1 MTCEVGRV
9 IGTRRSFPT
18 IRDFRPVGLATLDPP
33 YFDRTTDMPRLNSYA
48 CGLALV
54 LSLGQTTFAQQTN
67 APAQAAVED
76 SKQLDAVSREAAKL
90 EADLNKFKDTSPEA
104 AELLVKLVDMYHQHG
119 RVFGLIRAG
128 QRFAAAHPND
138 PRHQAVMLKLID
150 GLEVMSRHKELT
162 VSIRQFLQK
171 YPQAPQNVDLEAR
184 LAKALDLLNDRPKAA
199 EAYRAMWQRQPNAN
213 GRKAG
218 EAAIVRFNN
227 GSQQEIFAGAELAE
241 DMLDKLPP
249 GEFTKLI
256 ANQAHYRWRQYGQ
269 WAKACALGTKMI
281 AKGLPFTAEETREL
295 HRSLG
300 ESFSYLGQHANA
312 ANHYRQARAIRD
324 DWSVLN
330 ALINSMYY
338 SQAKAAEFEPL
349 VNEFDAKY
357 SDREERF
364 EKRALLAIAL
374 IRDGDKARGL
384 EMIKPLLA
392 FNPYLHGIASI
403 FVQNSG
409 TEPAQWQAAEAV
421 LRDALAKNP
430 KYNAYYLRHTL
441 ALEIYRDR
449 LKDDAKCKA
458 MCREYLDQVPG
469 NDGHSWNILA
479 HLLFQATN
487 DAEFQQDVQRYLAAR
502 KRNLH
507 MGNFVQYLQSYIDQA
522 KGNKDLKDRVAY
534 AVAELKKQNEDPVVA
549 AWIKWTHNI
558 YAPQDAQI
566 RAHLRQNHLANLP
579 EPMWEQLMAEDAYY
593 FRHVPPQAKTREESA
608 RTYLQLVQR
617 FPKNRYYLEELLY
630 AVSDYGPIELSKQ
643 VFDLFVAQEPVA
655 NNGDHWRRLFV
666 IADQHKDQ
674 SLAKRA
680 LEYAQKSQAKFGKD
694 SGYAAGIG
702 DALMRHK
709 LEAEAIAYWQFGRT
723 HDRQSNESAECA
735 SRLFSQ
741 LKTPDERIAFANE
754 MLQTNTPFNTRYAQ
768 WAAIAYVEKGDIDS
782 ADRVTRDALAK
793 QQEKAFQPAN
803 WDAWQWHYLLHGVR
817 APQDKTKELSPA
829 AKQRIYAL
837 IRDINFDWPS
847 SQAQIFHLEG
857 LTPDEAKQ
865 IPAIRRLQII
875 ADAARKLWPDAHRWD
890 QLMVVAQAEMARQ
903 DYVEAATLLTGLLT
917 NIPNVDEPRKSLAR
931 NLVSQC
937 YTRIGSVGLT
947 IDEKSPIAPLLQAAM
962 YLRLGDERLAL
973 ESYTANRQLF
983 DEHRDEVPVDLVLFV
998 CQNLM
1003 AAGGNENFEKVED
1016 TLRSWLIKHDMSTS
1030 FDAQTKAQVQLL
1042 LAKNF
1047 FSAQRYDVARSEYTT
1062 VINRYPNTPFA
1073 MEAEFGIGETFMAQK
1088 VYDQA
1093 ESVFE
1098 KLATSREADVVVR
1111 AEFLRGVL
1119 AHRRGNQDEARDIFR
1134 NVLDRVPN
1142 IELANQAL
1150 FHLAEVYGSEERYMD
1165 QLNLLRTV
1173 GRLGR
1178 SSKRFHAP
1186 GQPLSIVVQDS
1197 DLGISR
1203 GHNKIPVIVK
1213 TIPGGDEETVF
1224 LTSGGAGKGLFRT
1237 DLETALGTVQKNDKL
1252 LQLTGN
1258 DQIKCDY
1265 PDEFKKEF
1273 KSVPLSDVE
1282 IRIASN
1288 ARFEVASQKIVDEQQ
1303 ETFTERL
1310 AREELEQDRENNR
1323 RTMQRP
1329 KNQVKPGNQIFLKVT
1344 DPDRDLSDEPDTVM
1358 VKLTADSGDQV
1369 QVAVKETG
1377 PHTGIFEGTASTGE
1391 LPAGALASDTSIDHS
1406 PLMAI
1411 DKKKETYWLS
1421 EPDGAVPK
1429 WLTIDMKSL
1438 EPVHRAKF
1446 WSPKPDAQIPVR
1458 GELLGSNDGEFW
1470 FRLASHPEP
1479 LKADNLFDDYGPMRR
1494 RVYSGTFTN
1503 YTTWDQVRQLAKS
1516 NKPSEEEEVV
1526 NGLTWSRADD
1536 AEDAKKPFGVI
1547 WYGKLV
1553 QPKAGAA
1560 RIQIQGVRT
1569 ALAIDG
1575 VLEME
1580 LGPGNRTVDVWLEK
1594 GLHDVTIF
1602 SAVSQATQIAQ
1613 AVWARADVNR
1623 QQVQLG
1629 PFLKSDFDL
1638 EQAIA
1643 RDAVAP
1649 EATSTVEVPLL
1660 LDAVKLT
1667 KKTEQFGVVKDSNPL
1682 TLGNWQALEDQAAW
1696 DFEATQPGVY
1706 DVFLEC
1712 AHGGGGGST
1721 FELTCAGSTLKGT
1734 VPNTGNWQK
1743 PQVIKVGTVII
1754 EVAGPQTL
1762 SIKPTAINGGG
1773 LMNLMS
1779 AKLIA
1784 SAEARVVQTP
1794 GAWEFRFPTRE
1805 LRYVR
1810 FKINEYFGD
1819 AVAINHVEISGRPAP
1834 RDEQKYIPTDADVLE
1849 LANNN
1854 TLEIAGGDVITASYT
1869 DEFTQNENTTSL
1881 LLSEKLFATYF
1892 NASLEPINY
1901 DFIRLDSGQ
1910 VQTIEKTVARVD
1922 PGERFI
1928 VAITDYDMDTTV
1940 GQDTVEFEVSV
1951 NGGKPVRLS
1960 AIERELQFSGTFT
1973 KEIDTLLATA
1983 PDAANDT
1990 TESKLKVKPGDLIVI
2005 RYLDEQ
2011 NTFPGH
2017 AVHRESVVYVNQPS
2031 AASIRILETR
2041 VTPGNKERNQPPQIT
2056 YLPQADAKDRKEVAN
2071 VAFEAPLTIEV
2082 IDPDMAKDSRSEV
2095 LVTLATTG
2103 GAKIE
2108 CRCVISGQHAHFNNF
2123 QQQDATRWALRE
2135 GRFLGQVILQLGGKN
2150 SPDVVPLTSDMPR
2163 NLIGGGKLDE
2173 SQTNQGRDRSLL
2185 TRVLNLTGQ
2194 DRIVATYAD
2203 EKTPGTKKFVVPPS
2217 GGTEAPKT
2225 SATPNGSAK
2234 TTAMNKTAA
2243 SPATTKQAAGTAKT
2257 QTPPNGRTTN
2267 GTQPTSPPKPEI
2279 ATVSAQARLI
2289 SNGVLAVVDRDYEHP
2304 ITQLH
2309 VGEKLYLMV
2318 TDADQDSSD
2327 ERDHVS
2333 LEITTEF
2340 GEKETV
2346 QLEETLAHSGVFTG
2360 SLQLKSSE
2368 RPTPGNLKN
2377 DEAFLEC
2384 YFGDTVK
2391 VRYLDPAASSDEGRL
2406 ELEKSVPVV
2415 VGTDGLV
2422 SAFSKVFNDERLA
2435 VETKFHIAE
2444 SYFEL
2449 FKSHKA
2455 LARKDEELA
2464 DLEAGRRIL
2473 SEVMED
2479 YPDPKYVP
2487 RIRYLL
2493 GQFAQELG
2501 QWNEAIDNYEEIIN
2515 HHADHTLA
2523 ADAQY
2528 KLAQCHEERGDFDAA
2543 LEAYVT
2549 LAATYPKSP
2558 LIANVMIR
2566 ISDHFYKNE
2575 EYTVAA
2581 QVGEKFLEKFEGHQH
2596 ASRMAFRIGQCYY
2609 KAKKYMDAGKS
2620 FDRFTKKFPDD
2631 SLSPDALF
2639 WAGESYRTGGNNVEA
2654 FRRYNNCRWNHPSS
2668 EAAKYARGRLA
2679 LPEMLQLFESEAN
2692 SIENQ

>member
-1 MTCEVGRV
+1 MT
-9 IGTRRSFPT
+9 
-18 IRDFRPVGLATLDPP
+18 
-33 YFDRTTDMPRLNSYA
+33 RTMLSA
-48 CGLALV
+48 FGLAL
-54 LSLGQTTFAQQTN
+54 LLACGQIAFSQQTN
-67 APAQAAVED
+67 GPEKPSLED
-76 SKQLDAVSREAAKL
+76 SKQLDAVSQEAAKL

-104 AELLVKLVDMYHQHG
+104 GDLLVKLVDLYHQHG

-128 QRFAAAHPND
+128 QRFAAAHPSD
-138 PRHQAVMLKLID
+138 PRNQAVMLKLID
-150 GLEVMSRHKELT
+150 GLEVMARHKELT
-162 VSIRQFLQK
+162 VTIRQFLQK
-171 YPQAPQNVDLEAR
+171 YPQAPQNVDLEER
-184 LAKALDLLNDRPKAA
+184 LAKALDKLNDRAKAA
-199 EAYRAMWQRQPNAN
+199 EAYRALWQRQPNAN

-218 EAAIVRFNN
+218 EAAIWRFNN
-227 GSQQEIFAGAELAE
+227 GNQQEIFAGAELAE
-241 DMLDKLPP
+241 EMLDKLPA

-256 ANQAHYRWRQYGQ
+256 AHQGYYRWRQYGQ
-269 WAKACALGTKMI
+269 WAKACTLGTKML
-281 AKGLPFTAEETREL
+281 AKGLPLTPEETREL
-295 HRSLG
+295 HRTLG
-300 ESFSYLGQHANA
+300 ESFAYLGQYANS

-338 SQAKAAEFEPL
+338 SQAKGAEFEPL
-349 VNEFDAKY
+349 VNEFDAKFP
-357 SDREERF
+357 DREERF

-392 FNPYLHGIASI
+392 FNPYLHSIASV

-409 TEPAQWQAAEAV
+409 TEPEQWQAAEAV
-421 LRDALAKNP
+421 LKDALAKNP
-430 KYNAYYLRHTL
+430 KYNAFYLRHAL

-469 NDGHSWNILA
+469 NDGHSWNILS
-479 HLLFQATN
+479 HLLFNAAN

-507 MGNFVQYLQSYIDQA
+507 MGNFLHYLQSYIDQA
-522 KGNKDLKDRVAY
+522 KGNKELKDRVAY
-534 AVAELKKQNEDPVVA
+534 AAAELKKQNEDPLVA
-549 AWIKWTHNI
+549 LYLKWTHNI
-558 YAPQDAQI
+558 YHGPDAQI
-566 RAHLRQNHLANLP
+566 RTTLRQHHLAALP
-579 EPMWEQLMAEDAYY
+579 EPMWEQVMSEDAYY
-593 FRHVPPQAKTREESA
+593 YRHVPPQAKTREEAA

-617 FPKNRYYLEELLY
+617 FPKNRYYLDELLY
-630 AVSDYGPIELSKQ
+630 AGSDYGPVELTKQ
-643 VFDLFVAQEPVA
+643 IFDLFVAQEPVA

-674 SLAKRA
+674 SLARRA

-694 SGYAAGIG
+694 SSYAASIG
-702 DALMRHK
+702 DALLRHK
-709 LEAEAIAYWQFGRT
+709 LEAEAVAYWQFGRT
-723 HDRQSNESAECA
+723 HDRQSIESAECA

-754 MLQTNTPFNTRYAQ
+754 MLQVNTPFNTRYAQ
-768 WAAIAYVEKGDIDS
+768 WAAMAYVEKGDIDS

-817 APQDKTKELSPA
+817 TPQDKTKELPPA
-829 AKQRIYAL
+829 AKQRLYAL
-837 IRDINFDWPS
+837 VRDINFDWPS

-857 LTPDEAKQ
+857 LTPEEAKQ
-865 IPAIRRLQII
+865 MPPIRRLLII

-903 DYVEAATLLTGLLT
+903 EYVEAATLLTGLLT

-937 YTRIGSVGLT
+937 YARIGSVGLT

-973 ESYTANRQLF
+973 EAYTAHRQLF

-1003 AAGGNENFEKVED
+1003 AAGGNENYEKVED
-1016 TLRSWLIKHDMSTS
+1016 TLRSWLIKHDMSTT

-1073 MEAEFGIGETFMAQK
+1073 TEAEFGIGETFMAQK

-1119 AHRRGNQDEARDIFR
+1119 AHRRGDQDEARLIFR

-1150 FHLAEVYGSEERYMD
+1150 FNLAEVYGSEERYMD

-1186 GQPLSIVVQDS
+1186 GQALSIVVQDS

-1203 GHNKIPVIVK
+1203 GHNKIPVLVK
-1213 TIPGGDEETVF
+1213 TIPGGDEETVY
-1224 LTSGGAGKGLFRT
+1224 LTSGGAGKGLFRA
-1237 DLETALGTVQKNDKL
+1237 DLETALGSVQKHDKV

-1282 IRIASN
+1282 IRIAAN
-1288 ARFEVASQKIVDEQQ
+1288 ARFEVASQKIIDEQQ
-1303 ETFTERL
+1303 ETFSERL

-1323 RTMQRP
+1323 RTLQRP

-1377 PHTGIFEGTASTGE
+1377 PHTGIFEGTAMTGE

-1411 DKKKETYWLS
+1411 DKKQETYWLS

-1429 WLTIDMKSL
+1429 WLTIDMKDL
-1438 EPVHRAKF
+1438 QPVQRAKF

-1479 LKADNLFDDYGPMRR
+1479 LKADKLFDNYGPMRR
-1494 RVYSGTFTN
+1494 RVYAGNFTN

-1526 NGLTWSRADD
+1526 NGLTWSRAED
-1536 AEDAKKPFGVI
+1536 AEDAKKPFAVL

-1553 QPKAGAA
+1553 QPSSGAA
-1560 RIQIQGVRT
+1560 RIQIQGERT

-1575 VLEME
+1575 VLELE
-1580 LGPGNRTVDVWLEK
+1580 LGPGHRTVDVWLEK
-1594 GLHDVTIF
+1594 GLHDVTVF

-1613 AVWARADVNR
+1613 VVWARANVNR

-1638 EQAIA
+1638 EQAAA
-1643 RDAVAP
+1643 RDVVAP
-1649 EATSTVEVPLL
+1649 QAAVPVEIPLL
-1660 LDAVKLT
+1660 LDAIKLT
-1667 KKTEQFGVVKDSNPL
+1667 KKTEQFGVVKDSQPL
-1682 TLGNWQALEDQAAW
+1682 TLGYWQALEDQAAW

-1734 VPNTGNWQK
+1734 VPNTGNWQQ
-1743 PQVIKVGTVII
+1743 PQVVKVGTVIM
-1754 EVAGPQTL
+1754 ESAGRQTL
-1762 SIKPTAINGGG
+1762 SIKPTAIQGGG

-1779 AKLIA
+1779 AKLVA
-1784 SAEARVVQTP
+1784 STDARVVQTP
-1794 GAWEFRFPTRE
+1794 GAWEFRFPSRE

-1810 FKINEYFGD
+1810 FKILEYFGD
-1819 AVAINHVEISGRPAP
+1819 AVAINHVELSGRPAAG
-1834 RDEQKYIPTDADVLE
+1834 DEKRYIPTDADVLE

-1892 NASLEPINY
+1892 NASLEAINY
-1901 DFIRLDSGQ
+1901 DFLRLDNGQ

-1922 PGERFI
+1922 PGERFV
-1928 VAITDYDMDTTV
+1928 VAITDYDRDTTV

-1951 NGGKPVRLS
+1951 NDGQPIRLS

-1983 PDAANDT
+1983 PEAANDT
-1990 TESKLKVKPGDLIVI
+1990 SESKLKVQPGDRIVI
-2005 RYLDEQ
+2005 RYLDAQ

-2017 AVHRESVVYVNQPS
+2017 AVQRESVVYVNRPT

-2041 VTPGNKERNQPPQIT
+2041 VTPGNKERNQPPQVT
-2056 YLPQADAKDRKEVAN
+2056 YLPQKDAKDRKEVAN
-2071 VAFEAPLTIEV
+2071 IAFEAPLTIEV

-2095 LVTLATTG
+2095 LVTLTTTD

-2108 CRCVISGQHAHFNNF
+2108 CRCVISGQYAHFNNF
-2123 QQQDATRWALRE
+2123 QQQDATRWALEE
-2135 GRFLGQVILQLGGKN
+2135 GRFLGQVILQLGSKN
-2150 SPDVVPLTSDMPR
+2150 SPDVIPLTSDMPR

-2173 SQTNQGRDRSLL
+2173 AQTNQGRDRSLV
-2185 TRVLNLTGQ
+2185 TRVLNLTGK
-2194 DRIVATYAD
+2194 DRVIATYVD
-2203 EKTPGTKKFVVPPS
+2203 EKTPTAKMLAVSTSVT
-2217 GGTEAPKT
+2217 TESPKT
-2225 SATPNGSAK
+2225 AVTPTASAK
-2234 TTAMNKTAA
+2234 TATTNKTAA
-2243 SPATTKQAAGTAKT
+2243 NPATNRPATGAAKT
-2257 QTPPNGRTTN
+2257 GIPPQGGTTSV
-2267 GTQPTSPPKPEI
+2267 PAAPPKPEI
-2279 ATVSAQARLI
+2279 VTVSAQARLV

-2318 TDADQDSSD
+2318 TDPDQDSSD

-2346 QLEETLAHSGVFTG
+2346 SLEETLAHSGVFTG

-2368 RPTPGNLKN
+2368 KPTPGNLKT
-2377 DEAFLEC
+2377 DDAFLEC

-2391 VRYLDPAASSDEGRL
+2391 VRYVDPAASTEEGRL
-2406 ELEKSVPVV
+2406 ELEKSIPVV
-2415 VGTDGLV
+2415 IGTDGVV
-2422 SAFSKVFNDERLA
+2422 SAFSKAFNDERLA

-2444 SYFEL
+2444 SFFEL

-2455 LARKDEELA
+2455 LGRKEEELA

-2501 QWNEAIDNYEEIIN
+2501 QWEEAIDNYEEIIN
-2515 HHADHTLA
+2515 HHADHPLA

-2558 LIANVMIR
+2558 LIASVMIR

-2575 EYTVAA
+2575 EFIVAA

-2609 KAKKYMDAGKS
+2609 KAKRYTDAGKA
-2620 FDRFTKKFPDD
+2620 FDRFTKQFPDD
-2631 SLSPDALF
+2631 SLGPDALF